1 MKLFPNLGL
10 CFVISTAMVM
20 VLAGCGGGG
29 GGGGGVV
36 SSSTLGSSIDGAV
49 VFPSGLAMASP
60 VGMEVGNVPL
70 AQVSPAVRFRALA
83 LALFQGDLATAK
95 QVASRLIPVGDAQ
108 AATRSPRYLKSANA
122 VNALLTGST
131 TPRAGVGFNAD
142 KFLKSPTNASCYGPT
157 LLYQGHPDWVSG
169 VPANAGT
176 LPSGD
181 VGIWTAVDTATDT
194 VCAAA
199 QLDARM
205 DGVALRSNTSLMTL
219 ASLINVANTAGKSLP
234 AVGATVDLKAEMNV
248 AFSPDVTFTTATIS
262 QVVAGSFSYSVAFS
276 FTHSSGIRNAEI
288 RLSHVPG
295 AGKNEYSGL
304 LTYAVT
310 RGAGDLQNCPAPSGG
325 TIDVGTLKY
334 TRSAMTAMTL
344 VHREG
349 NYCGAGTATPL
360 STSYANFSGDGQLD
374 PAGKWNG
381 TKGWANNFNRFGAVY
396 DPTTLKGNYTFGWQA
411 GLNDGNARIF
421 NVGLNFNSATEAR
434 DGEAYF
440 GYGDDMASSTGTIKG
455 FICNWA
461 GPNNNHALKDYF
473 QRQNISFNDTTGK
486 WRPSLEAASSSNIT
500 YAPTNACTSAGGAF
514 YYDKNAGSATPASL
528 ADELAASNP
537 AVAVG
542 MADRVFGTTTYATIP
557 LAIAGRGVVV
567 PGY

>member
-1 MKLFPNLGL
+1 MKKNFQLYFSSVCLTTALLFG
-10 CFVISTAMVM
+10 
-20 VLAGCGGGG
+20 LAGCGGGSSG
-29 GGGGGVV
+29 SPGA
-36 SSSTLGSSIDGAV
+36 SSSPIDGAAA
-49 VFPSGLAMASP
+49 FPAGLAVESP
-60 VGMEVGNVPL
+60 VGMEVGNVTL
-70 AQVSPAVRFRALA
+70 AQASPAALFRALA

-95 QVASRLIPVGDAQ
+95 QVASRLIPVGDAH
-108 AATRSPRYLKSANA
+108 AAASRSPRYMKSANA
-122 VNALLTGST
+122 VNALLTGAT
-131 TPRAGVGFNAD
+131 TPRTGVGFNAD
-142 KFLKSPTNASCYGPT
+142 KFLKSPINAGCYGPT
-157 LLYQGHPDWVSG
+157 VLYQGHPNWTSG
-169 VPANAGT
+169 TPAATDT

-181 VGIWTAVDTATDT
+181 VGIWTAVDTATDW

-234 AVGATVDLKAEMNV
+234 VVGATVDLKTEMNV

-262 QVVAGSFSYSVAFS
+262 QPVAGSYSYSVAFS
-276 FTHSSGIRNAEI
+276 FTHSSGTRNAEI
-288 RLSHVPG
+288 RLSHAPG
-295 AGKNEYSGL
+295 ASKSEYSGL

-310 RGAGDLQNCPAPSGG
+310 RGGSDLRNCNGKALG
-325 TIDVGTLKY
+325 TVDVGTLKY
-334 TRSAMTAMTL
+334 TRNSRTAMTL

-360 STSYANFSGDGQLD
+360 ATSYANFSTDGQLD
-374 PAGKWNG
+374 PAGKWTG

-411 GLNDGNARIF
+411 GDLDSNSRVF
-421 NVGLNFNSATEAR
+421 NIGLNYNSTTEAR

-440 GYGDDMASSTGTIKG
+440 GYGDDIASSTGTIKG

-461 GPNNNHALKDYF
+461 GPGNSHTLRDLF

-486 WRPSLEAASSSNIT
+486 WRPTGEAPSSSNIT
-500 YAPTNACTSAGGAF
+500 YAPTNACTSAGGSF
-514 YYDKNAGSATPASL
+514 YYDKNAGSVTPASL
-528 ADELAASNP
+528 ADELAAANP
-537 AVAVG
+537 AVAVD
-542 MADRVFGTTTYATIP
+542 MAGLVFGATTYATIP
-557 LAIAGRGVVV
+557 LAIAGRGMVV

>member
-1 MKLFPNLGL
+1 MNQTSKLYFPCAGLTAALLLG
-10 CFVISTAMVM
+10 
-20 VLAGCGGGG
+20 LAGCGGG
-29 GGGGGVV
+29 
-36 SSSTLGSSIDGAV
+36 SSGSPSTSTAIDGAG
-49 VFPSGLAMASP
+49 VFPAGLAVASP
-60 VGMEVGNVPL
+60 VGMEAGGVTL
-70 AQVSPAVRFRALA
+70 AQASPAVRLRALA

-95 QVASRLIPVGDAQ
+95 QLASRLIPVGDAQ
-108 AATRSPRYLKSANA
+108 AAASRSPRYMKSANT
-122 VNALLTGST
+122 VNALLTGAT
-131 TPRAGVGFNAD
+131 TPRTGVGFNAD
-142 KFLKSPTNASCYGPT
+142 KFLKSPVNAGCYGPT
-157 LLYQGHPDWVSG
+157 VLYQGHLDFAGAAP
-169 VPANAGT
+169 PAPGINGT

-181 VGIWTAVDTATDT
+181 VGIWTAVDTATDW

-234 AVGATVDLKAEMNV
+234 AVGATVDLKTEMNV

-262 QVVAGSFSYSVAFS
+262 QLVAGSYSYSVAFS
-276 FTHSSGIRNAEI
+276 FTHGSGTRNAEI

-295 AGKNEYSGL
+295 ASKSEYSGL

-310 RGAGDLQNCPAPSGG
+310 RGGSDLQNCNGKAVG
-325 TIDVGTLKY
+325 TVDVGTLKY
-334 TRSAMTAMTL
+334 TRTARTAMTL

-360 STSYANFSGDGQLD
+360 ATTYANFSTDGQLD

-381 TKGWANNFNRFGAVY
+381 AKGWANNFNRFGAVY

-411 GLNDGNARIF
+411 GDLDSNSRVF
-421 NVGLNFNSATEAR
+421 NIGLNYNSTTEAR

-440 GYGDDMASSTGTIKG
+440 GYGDDIASSTGTING

-461 GPNNNHALKDYF
+461 GPSNSHTLRDYF
-473 QRQNISFNDTTGK
+473 QRQNISFNDATGK
-486 WRPSLEAASSSNIT
+486 WRPTGDTASSSNIT
-500 YAPTNACTSAGGAF
+500 YAPTNACTSDGLTF
-514 YYDKNAGSATPASL
+514 YYDKNAGSVTPASL

-537 AVAVG
+537 AVAVD
-542 MADRVFGTTTYATIP
+542 MADRVFGATTYATIP
-557 LAIAGRGVVV
+557 LAIAGRGVIV

>member
-1 MKLFPNLGL
+1 
-10 CFVISTAMVM
+10 MVM
-20 VLAGCGGGG
+20 KQTSKRYFPSVGLTAALLLGLAGCGGG
-29 GGGGGVV
+29 
-36 SSSTLGSSIDGAV
+36 SSSSPSTPTTIDGAG
-49 VFPSGLAMASP
+49 VFPAGLAVASP
-60 VGMEVGNVPL
+60 VGMEVGTVTL
-70 AQVSPAVRFRALA
+70 AQASPAARLQALA

-95 QVASRLIPVGDAQ
+95 QLASRLIPVGDAQ
-108 AATRSPRYLKSANA
+108 AAASRSPRYMKSANA
-122 VNALLTGST
+122 VNALLTGT
-131 TPRAGVGFNAD
+131 TAPRAGVGFNAD
-142 KFLKSPTNASCYGPT
+142 KFLKTPINAGCYGPT
-157 LLYQGHPDWVSG
+157 VLYQGHPDWVAG
-169 VPANAGT
+169 NPPKDGT

-181 VGIWTAVDTATDT
+181 VGIWTAVDTATDW

-262 QVVAGSFSYSVAFS
+262 QPVAGSYSYSVAFS
-276 FTHSSGIRNAEI
+276 FTHGASTRNAEI
-288 RLSHVPG
+288 RLSHAPG
-295 AGKNEYSGL
+295 ASKSEYSGL

-310 RGAGDLQNCPAPSGG
+310 RGAGDLQNCPGASGG
-325 TIDVGTLKY
+325 TVDVGTLKY
-334 TRSAMTAMTL
+334 TRTTRTAMTL

-360 STSYANFSGDGQLD
+360 ATSYANFSGDGQLD
-374 PAGKWNG
+374 PAGKWTG

-411 GLNDGNARIF
+411 GFNDGNTRIF
-421 NVGLNFNSATEAR
+421 NMGLNYDTATEAR
-434 DGEAYF
+434 SGEAYF
-440 GYGDDMASSTGTIKG
+440 GYGDDIASSTGTIKG

-461 GPNNNHALKDYF
+461 GPSSSHTLKDFF
-473 QRQNISFNDTTGK
+473 QRQHITFNDTTGK

-514 YYDKNAGSATPASL
+514 YYDKNAGSVTPASL
-528 ADELAASNP
+528 ADELAAPNP
-537 AVAVG
+537 AVAVD

-557 LAIAGRGVVV
+557 LAIAGRGVTV
-567 PGY
+567 PSY

>member
-1 MKLFPNLGL
+1 MKKTSTRYFPSVGLAAALLLG
-10 CFVISTAMVM
+10 
-20 VLAGCGGGG
+20 LAGCGGG
-29 GGGGGVV
+29 
-36 SSSTLGSSIDGAV
+36 SSSGSSTSIDGAG
-49 VFPSGLAMASP
+49 VFPAGLAVASP
-60 VGMEVGNVPL
+60 VGMEAGSVAL
-70 AQVSPAVRFRALA
+70 AQASPAVRLRALA
-83 LALFQGDLATAK
+83 LALFQGDMATAK
-95 QVASRLIPVGDAQ
+95 QLASRLIPVGDAQ
-108 AATRSPRYLKSANA
+108 AAASRSPRYMKSANA
-122 VNALLTGST
+122 VNALLTGAS
-131 TPRAGVGFNAD
+131 TPRTGVGFNAD
-142 KFLKSPTNASCYGPT
+142 KFLKTPINAGCYGPT
-157 LLYQGHPDWVSG
+157 VLYQGHPDWVAG
-169 VPANAGT
+169 VPAKDGT

-181 VGIWTAVDTATDT
+181 VGIWTAVDTATDW

-234 AVGATVDLKAEMNV
+234 AAGATVDLKTEMNS

-262 QVVAGSFSYSVAFS
+262 QPVAGSYSYSVAFS
-276 FTHSSGIRNAEI
+276 FTHSSGTRNAEI
-288 RLSHVPG
+288 RLSHAPG
-295 AGKNEYSGL
+295 ASKNEYSGL

-310 RGAGDLQNCPAPSGG
+310 RGGSDLQNCNGKAVG
-325 TIDVGTLKY
+325 TVDVGTLKY
-334 TRSAMTAMTL
+334 TRTARTAMTL

-360 STSYANFSGDGQLD
+360 ATTYANFSADGQLD
-374 PAGKWNG
+374 PAGKWIG

-411 GLNDGNARIF
+411 GYEDSNSRVF
-421 NVGLNFNSATEAR
+421 NIGLNYNATTEAR

-440 GYGDDMASSTGTIKG
+440 GYGDDIASSTGTING

-461 GPNNNHALKDYF
+461 GPNSSHTLKDFF

-514 YYDKNAGSATPASL
+514 YYDKNAGSVTPASL
-528 ADELAASNP
+528 VDELAVTPNP
-537 AVAVG
+537 AVLVVD
-542 MADRVFGTTTYATIP
+542 MADRVFGPTTYATIP
-557 LAIAGRGVVV
+557 LAIAGRGVIV